1 LANTLKQRLNKE
13 MLLLQARIESSE
25 KIMLEKYRVK
35 VLTLQARGA
44 DESAI
49 AEYLK
54 SEAGQFEWAATI
66 KEIKKAVSG
75 TISRAADLGYIVGFG
90 NGN

>member
-1 LANTLKQRLNKE
+1 MTIKNRLDRE
-13 MLLLQARIESSE
+13 LLLLQARIESIE

-44 DESAI
+44 DEAAV

-54 SEAGQFEWAATI
+54 SEAGQFEWAATV
-66 KEIKKAVSG
+66 KEIKKAVAN
-75 TISRAADLGYIVGFG
+75 TISRASDLGYMVGFA

>member
-1 LANTLKQRLNKE
+1 MTIKNRLDKE
-13 MLLLQARIESSE
+13 MLLFQARIESTE

-44 DESAI
+44 DEAAV

-54 SEAGQFEWAATI
+54 SEAGQFEWLATV
-66 KEIKKAVSG
+66 KEIKKAVAN
-75 TISRAADLGYIVGFG
+75 TVSRAADIGYMCGFSQG
-90 NGN
+90 KGV